1 MLEYAQLLVDEHQ
14 SWDSIVLRQRVQFSF
29 LVVSKFGLRLQLMF
43 FQIVLWVIVA
53 ILCIPLLVA
62 LYWFVVQRNR

>member
-1 MLEYAQLLVDEHQ
+1 MLEYAQLLVDDQ
-14 SWDSIVLRQRVQFSF
+14 QLLDSIVLRQRVQFSF